1 MKGMIFINRE
11 EIIKHR
17 KALFEKE
24 KVFDKDKGLI
34 SSGVVKAHAYHTKLI
49 GQEVHGTRDSL
60 GYAVGLLY
68 GEDEE
73 YTKRAIEIIE
83 KMLKLQDTDPESRT
97 FGLWPY
103 YAEEPLDEMDAPDW
117 NWADFLG
124 KQLLEILYVHKNKIP
139 DELITDIESA
149 CGYAC
154 ESVIRRNEGVQ
165 YTNVVFMECLLL
177 IATGETLKNKR
188 YFDYGIDK
196 LERFLGFYKFHGA
209 VFEYNSPCYTPLITR
224 DVGTF
229 LKLVKDERAKKM
241 AEMVNDICWKMIA
254 EHFRYDMMQLA
265 GPHSRAYTDMLSDD
279 VLYGIELACEGEVS
293 FDFEKKD
300 DIETFWT
307 KPYCPP
313 KYRKYFRGEVLPK
326 STEKLIMRGFNYP
339 YFAFAQTATTYHD
352 ERFTLGTFNREE
364 LWNQRRPLLGY
375 IKGEHSP
382 YCVRVRCLHDGYDF
396 SSAVLH
402 CVQKE
407 GNVLGNIN
415 FSRDRGDTHIGLD
428 LVKDTTIEAEDLR
441 IIFEVVGDAE
451 KINYK
456 VNDESVEINIGNV
469 PVKITHICT
478 HFGDYPITH
487 TTEKTDEY
495 FRYSIVLYSGEKK
508 KINFG
513 AMEKVISAF
522 FIEMGK
528 ISKSSK
534 IKAEFDGDYLKTV
547 WETGG
552 DSLELHTLKSVH
564 PFKVN
569 MYEDKQYINGEELF
583 TYLDSIEIQ
592 K

>member
-124 KQLLEILYVHKNKIP
+124 KQLLEILYAHKNKIP

-188 YFDYGIDK
+188 YFDYGLDK

-265 GPHSRAYTDMLSDD
+265 GPHSRAYADMLSDD

-293 FDFEKKD
+293 FDCEKKD
-300 DIETFWT
+300 NIETFWT

-313 KYRKYFRGEVLPK
+313 KYRKYFRGEVLPE
-326 STEKLIMRGFNYP
+326 STEKLIIRGFNYP

-364 LWNQRRPLLGY
+364 FWNQRRPLLGY

-396 SSAVLH
+396 SSAALH
-402 CVQKE
+402 CVQEKSTVA
-407 GNVLGNIN
+407 GVVN
-415 FSRDRGDTHIGLD
+415 FSSNRGDTHIGLD
-428 LVKDTTIEAEDLR
+428 KAVDAEYESLELVFEIAGNMNEIKYESKDTSANIS
-441 IIFEVVGDAE
+441 
-451 KINYK
+451 
-456 VNDESVEINIGNV
+456 VNDVNIDINI
-469 PVKITHICT
+469 PAVK
-478 HFGDYPITH
+478 FGQNKIEYKIE
-487 TTEKTDEY
+487 EKENKLI
-495 FRYSIVLYSGEKK
+495 YSIVLYSGEKT
-508 KINFG
+508 KI
-513 AMEKVISAF
+513 
-522 FIEMGK
+522 
-528 ISKSSK
+528 
-534 IKAEFDGDYLKTV
+534 DLT
-547 WETGG
+547 
-552 DSLELHTLKSVH
+552 SLEAAYVCFTLTLNSEISGVNVCEDEKFITMGCKSFEKKLCVKSLKRVH
-564 PFKVN
+564 PFMEI
-569 MYEDKQYINGEELF
+569 MYDDLQTKDGKRLEDIAG
-583 TYLDSIEIQ
+583 
-592 K
+592 